1 MAASVPSTSSE
12 AFINVSLSSAN
23 LFVLHQLIPAYK
35 ASSPWSSF
43 GTISNIDVQQNGFY
57 YYFDTPKEEATI
69 LGVATIPSGN
79 LNIPSYVVYEG
90 VDYDVIAIG
99 GNVFKGR
106 SGLTS
111 VTIPN
116 SVTSIGNGAFQNCRG
131 LTALSIGKNIKFI
144 GQSAFNGC
152 SGLNT
157 ITVASGNTVY
167 DSRNN
172 CNAIIEKATGKLI
185 QGCNTTV
192 VPDGVTSIGDN
203 AFLNCSGLT
212 SVTIPN
218 SVTSIGQLAFNNCS
232 SLTSITINSG
242 ALVSANRSLSG
253 YFGKQVKEYL
263 IGNSV
268 TSIGDNAFYNCSG
281 LTSVQVSDLAAWCN
295 INFSNN
301 ESNPLYYA
309 HHLYLNNTEVKNLS
323 IPNSVNTIRS
333 YAFYGCSGL
342 TFVTIPNSVTYIGD
356 EAFYGCSGLTS
367 VNINN
372 NVVVSADRTENDNL
386 NSIFGSQVKEY
397 IVGNDVTAIG
407 QNAFWGNTNLTT
419 VSVGK
424 NIGSIGDNAFYGCS
438 NMATFTC
445 YATDIP
451 AANSTVFEGI
461 DLTNST
467 LYVPASSLEEY
478 EETKPWRRFGS
489 ILPLEDEGIT
499 TPIKSIATNSVDQKG
514 FFIYDMNGRKTTNS
528 QCGILIIKDRNGK
541 TRKVVVK

>member
-1 MAASVPSTSSE
+1 M
-12 AFINVSLSSAN
+12 
-23 LFVLHQLIPAYK
+23 
-35 ASSPWSSF
+35 
-43 GTISNIDVQQNGFY
+43 
-57 YYFDTPKEEATI
+57 
-69 LGVATIPSGN
+69 
-79 LNIPSYVVYEG
+79 
-90 VDYDVIAIG
+90 
-99 GNVFKGR
+99 
-106 SGLTS
+106 
-111 VTIPN
+111 
-116 SVTSIGNGAFQNCRG
+116 
-131 LTALSIGKNIKFI
+131 
-144 GQSAFNGC
+144 
-152 SGLNT
+152 
-157 ITVASGNTVY
+157 
-167 DSRNN
+167 
-172 CNAIIEKATGKLI
+172 
-185 QGCNTTV
+185 
-192 VPDGVTSIGDN
+192 
-203 AFLNCSGLT
+203 
-212 SVTIPN
+212 
-218 SVTSIGQLAFNNCS
+218 
-232 SLTSITINSG
+232 
-242 ALVSANRSLSG
+242 
-253 YFGKQVKEYL
+253 
-263 IGNSV
+263 
-268 TSIGDNAFYNCSG
+268 
-281 LTSVQVSDLAAWCN
+281 
-295 INFSNN
+295 
-301 ESNPLYYA
+301 YYA

-372 NVVVSADRTENDNL
+372 NVIVSADRTENDNL